1 VIEMN
6 RISRDRALYVI
17 AIISDVR
24 KVDVIR
30 PDYDDEVLFL
40 TGEETLMLEGELV
53 TYKSALYN

>member
-1 VIEMN
+1 MN

>member
-1 VIEMN
+1 MN

-30 PDYDDEVLFL
+30 PDYDDEVLVL